1 MPTRPRRKDPDMATD
16 TRPPSSP
23 GLPRS
28 HAAVAPPASN
38 DDPTT
43 LLDRPEPPGRRAG
56 RGAARTAVV
65 VALAILVAVAGA
77 GVAGVSYLQ
86 GRLEAGIE
94 RIGDPFTE
102 IADRPVSTPR
112 TVVEADGAAVTLP
125 PPVNIL
131 ILGSDSR
138 ISAGDPSSWTAGAQ
152 RTDAIMLAQVSGDRK
167 SLTIMSI
174 PRDSWVP
181 IPGHGT
187 AKINAAF
194 SWGGPTL
201 MIQTVEQLTGVR
213 IDHFAVADFESFSE
227 LTDELGGVEIRL
239 EQPLAVDGVTLD
251 EGTHLLD
258 GAQALTYARERYN
271 VPGGDFGRV
280 QRQQNWMRGIMRA
293 IFDRDVLTDPARL
306 MSTLEAVTR
315 SLSLDDGLTI
325 ARMRDLAISARELRP
340 DSVRFITAPYIGTG
354 WSPDGKQSIVLLD
367 EPALRTVTTAFAE
380 DRIGEYLAEHPAA
393 APALGGY
400 VP

>member
-1 MPTRPRRKDPDMATD
+1 MATD

-28 HAAVAPPASN
+28 HAAVAPPGST

-94 RIGDPFTE
+94 RIGDPFAE
-102 IADRPVSTPR
+102 VADRPVSTPR

-239 EQPLAVDGVTLD
+239 EQPLTVDGVTLD

-258 GAQALTYARERYN
+258 GEQALTYARERYN
-271 VPGGDFGRV
+271 VAGGDFGRV

-293 IFDRDVLTDPARL
+293 TLDRDVLTDPARL

-325 ARMRDLAISARELRP
+325 TRMRDLAIGARELRP

-367 EPALRTVTTAFAE
+367 EPALRNVTTAFAE

>member
-1 MPTRPRRKDPDMATD
+1 MATD

>member
-1 MPTRPRRKDPDMATD
+1 MATE
-16 TRPPSSP
+16 TRPPRRAE
-23 GLPRS
+23 PRRP
-28 HAAVAPPASN
+28 HRPAPPLDVP
-38 DDPTT
+38 DDPAA
-43 LLDRPEPPGRRAG
+43 LLDGPDRPPGRRPRRAG
-56 RGAARTAVV
+56 RVALI
-65 VALAILVAVAGA
+65 VALAIVLAVAGA

-86 GRLEAGIE
+86 ARLNAGIE
-94 RIGDPFTE
+94 RIEDPFAALPE
-102 IADRPVSTPR
+102 RPVNEPR
-112 TVVEADGAAVTLP
+112 TVVEADGPAAVLP

-131 ILGSDSR
+131 VLGSDSR
-138 ISAGDPSSWTAGAQ
+138 ISAGDPSRWTAGAQ
-152 RTDAIMLAQVSGDRK
+152 RTDAIMLVQISGDRK
-167 SLTIMSI
+167 SLTVMSI

-227 LTDELGGVEIRL
+227 LTDELGGVEITL
-239 EQPLAVDGVTLD
+239 EQPLTAGGTTLEPGD
-251 EGTHLLD
+251 HVLD
-258 GAQALTYARERYN
+258 GEQALAYARERYD

-280 QRQQNWMRGIMRA
+280 LRHQNWMRAMMRA
-293 IFDRDVLTDPARL
+293 AFDREVLTNPARL
-306 MSTLEAVTR
+306 MSTLEALTR
-315 SLSLDDGLTI
+315 SLALDEGLTI
-325 ARMRDLAISARELRP
+325 SRMRDLAIDARGLRP
-340 DSVRFITAPYIGTG
+340 DGVRFVTAPYLGTG

-367 EPALRTVTTAFAE
+367 EPALRNVTAAFAE